1 MEKPSKEELKQRLS
15 DIEYAVTQEM
25 QRNVLFQENTM
36 ISIKSEFTL
45 ILSAGNRSLAQR
57 INMMLDVVGRHL
69 LTP

>member
-15 DIEYAVTQEM
+15 DIEYAVTQENATE
-25 QRNVLFQENTM
+25 RPFQENTM
-36 ISIKSEFTL
+36 IFIKREFTL